1 MKEEQGTMVTNHT
14 NLNFGQAIEA
24 LKQGCRVQREGWN
37 GKNMHIYL
45 EKHFHVLLGQGGMR
59 HERDYEPVI
68 IMFTAQQKHQP
79 GWLAS
84 QADILAEDWQ
94 MV

>member
-1 MKEEQGTMVTNHT
+1 MT
-14 NLNFGQAIEA
+14 FGQAIEE
-24 LKQGCRVQREGWN
+24 LKKGARVQREGWN

-45 EKHFHVLLGQGGMR
+45 ENHFHAILGMGDMK
-59 HERDYEPVI
+59 HERKYNPVI
-68 IMFTAQQKHQP
+68 IMFTALGEHQP

-94 MV
+94 IVL